1 MTMNHNMTPSSE
13 IPRIETKEAAQ
24 ALCKR
29 ILETTTE
36 LVGLLDRETTMLK
49 KGKPGELESVHV
61 RKAALNALI
70 TRDMSVFRRDAEFIT
85 MAAPQEINAIKEQH
99 SQFQKSLSANQDAL
113 VAMKAVS
120 ESLLHTIAA
129 RAKAHTSGPEVY
141 GQDADI
147 NVGPAAGRSA
157 ISVNTVL

>member
-1 MTMNHNMTPSSE
+1 MTLNQNTPPTPD
-13 IPRIETKEAAQ
+13 IPRIETTEAAQ

-29 ILETTTE
+29 ILETTTD
-36 LVGLLDRETTMLK
+36 LIDLLDRETAMLK

-85 MAAPQEINAIKEQH
+85 MAAPDEISAIKDQH
-99 SQFQKSLSANQDAL
+99 AQFQKSLDANKDAL

-120 ESLLHTIAA
+120 ESLLHTIAN
-129 RAKAHTSGPEVY
+129 RAKAKSAGPEVY
-141 GQDADI
+141 GQDADVS
-147 NVGPAAGRSA
+147 VGDASGRSA